1 MERLLVVKLDARDCE
16 AELWLNGVPVARADA
31 ARPSVVVPVHEFTLS
46 GANRLELVVWP
57 SPWLPPGTELP
68 PPIPIVAD
76 GLQSASARV
85 LLPRLGSPMHEAA
98 ARTLAQLD
106 WAPPA
111 GERFEAPLRLQEDVS
126 LPVSFPRWRWLDAP
140 AHPVHAAPAPALHAL
155 ALSLV
160 QTLAQDLARGE
171 ADRFVTTVRL
181 RTEEL
186 ALAYQRRPEDE
197 AARLHADLLALHAAG
212 AASWVVPEADAL
224 LLRPVAG
231 GRLLECLAPDGAPAL
246 RTAPDEQGQ
255 TRALPL
261 RVAAVEGR
269 LYVLR

>member
-1 MERLLVVKLDARDCE
+1 
-16 AELWLNGVPVARADA
+16 
-31 ARPSVVVPVHEFTLS
+31 
-46 GANRLELVVWP
+46 
-57 SPWLPPGTELP
+57 
-68 PPIPIVAD
+68 
-76 GLQSASARV
+76 
-85 LLPRLGSPMHEAA
+85 MHEAA

-111 GERFEAPLRLQEDVS
+111 GESFEAPVRRQEEVS

-140 AHPVHAAPAPALHAL
+140 VLPVSSPPPPALHAQ

-171 ADRFVTTVRL
+171 VDRFVSTVRL

-197 AARLHADLLALHAAG
+197 AARLHADLLATHAEG
-212 AASWVVPEADAL
+212 AAAWIAPETDAL

-231 GRLLECLAPDGAPAL
+231 GRLLECLAADGGPAL
-246 RTAPDEQGQ
+246 RTQPDEQGQ
-255 TRALPL
+255 MRALPL